1 MDIIAKYD
9 EEIARD
15 AHVDELNVKDVAMR
29 LPAIKHKWVSRLI
42 AHKRSL
48 YQLEQQKEQ
57 LVEAALKRMKEKTD
71 IQLSNNAMKT
81 KIDSSPQMKQI
92 NDDIADQKSII
103 DYLEHVESIFRYM
116 TNDIKNVTE
125 IMKLELT

>member
-71 IQLSNNAMKT
+71 IQISNNAMKT